1 MLEIKNDDV
10 ISLSEDYSLYSL
22 DLKERKYWLFNVKD
36 GRNFKLNEVSY
47 FILSACDAQTSVGE
61 LKKGLINRYQ
71 IDEEIITKDFEEFI
85 IDCLKRQIVKKV

>member
-22 DLKERKYWLFNVKD
+22 DSKERKYWLFNVKD
-36 GRNFKLNEVSY
+36 GSNFKLNEVSY
-47 FILSACDAQTSVGE
+47 FILSKCDGKISVGE
-61 LKKGLINRYQ
+61 LKKGLIDRYQ